1 MTGKSIL
8 AKHQQKQLTAPL
20 QAGKGIEKISKKMS
34 KTNEFI
40 CNDELFQRISLNL
53 MGFKIL
59 SLKKNGLKKTA
70 VAITIVD
77 VFHGPDVNGLYKHD
91 HWNQNAALILTRRT
105 SKLKH
110 HSGQFAFPGG
120 HIEEGESEED
130 AALRELQEEVGLH
143 LNRDRVIGRLDDF
156 ITRSGFIITPVVI
169 WGGSAV
175 DLTPN
180 PAEVK
185 SIHRITIAEFMRED
199 APILQQIPESK
210 NPVLLMPVGV
220 TWIAA
225 PTAALI
231 YQFRE
236 VAVLGKDTRVAH
248 YEQPYFAWF

>member
-1 MTGKSIL
+1 
-8 AKHQQKQLTAPL
+8 
-20 QAGKGIEKISKKMS
+20 MS
-34 KTNEFI
+34 KANDFI
-40 CNDELFQRISLNL
+40 CNDALFRQISLNL
-53 MGFKIL
+53 REFKIM
-59 SLKKNGLKKTA
+59 SHERDGLKNAA

-77 VFHGPDVNGLYKHD
+77 VFHGPDLHGLSKRD
-91 HWNQNAALILTRRT
+91 HWDKNAALILTRRA
-105 SKLKH
+105 SRLKH
-110 HSGQFAFPGG
+110 HSGQWAFPGG
-120 HIEEGESEED
+120 RIDEGESEED
-130 AALRELQEEVGLH
+130 AALRELQEEVGLK
-143 LNRDRVIGRLDDF
+143 LKRDSLIGRLDNF

-169 WGGSAV
+169 WGGSGV

-185 SIHRITIAEFMRED
+185 SLHRIPLAEFMRED

-236 VAVLGKDTRVAH
+236 VAILGKNTRVAH
-248 YEQPYFAWF
+248 YEQPYFAWS